1 MLSIPDPEDM
11 IIPLFHSQSMDNVF
25 GYENSEIDGLIKDVE
40 VERSMKKRNQL
51 FHKIEKILLQDVPAI
66 PLFSHQNRV
75 AMQPYV
81 RGVVV
86 PALGF
91 YYIDATKIWLD
102 R

>member
-1 MLSIPDPEDM
+1 
-11 IIPLFHSQSMDNVF
+11 
-25 GYENSEIDGLIKDVE
+25 LIQAAE
-40 VERSMKKRNQL
+40 SERSLKKRVQI
-51 FHKIEKILLQDVPAI
+51 FHNIEKILQEDVPAI

-81 RGVVV
+81 QGVVV
-86 PALGF
+86 PALGV